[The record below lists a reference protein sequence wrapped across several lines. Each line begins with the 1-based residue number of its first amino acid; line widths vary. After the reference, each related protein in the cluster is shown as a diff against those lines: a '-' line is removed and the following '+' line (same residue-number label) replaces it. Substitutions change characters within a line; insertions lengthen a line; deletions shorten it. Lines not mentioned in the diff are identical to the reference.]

1 MINTLYLPEL
11 REMLAEH
18 SESELREFCVALHP
32 ARTAEF
38 MEGLTASEAWEVL
51 KYAEPRLRE
60 QIFTFFPHDKQI
72 EIFES
77 QDRKEVAE
85 LIVELAA
92 DDRVDLL
99 QDVRTEVV
107 DELLP
112 LLPAEERRNILR
124 LRSYPE
130 GTAGAKM
137 TTEAAKLSESLTVKE
152 ALDELSH
159 QAEELETIYYLYIVD
174 DTDHLRGLVTARK
187 LVSAIGKPNT
197 RLKELMVTDLI
208 TAYVHEDQEEVAR
221 RVAHYNLAA
230 IPVVD
235 KERRMLGII
244 THDDVID
251 VVREEAI
258 EDVQKIAGVQPLEES
273 YLTIPI
279 FKLSRK
285 RGTWLT
291 VLFVGGIG
299 TALALQHYNNKL
311 STWGWLAWFLPLV
324 ISTGGNSGSQTATLI
339 IAALT
344 AGDVTV
350 KDWFRIV
357 KRELIMGVTLG
368 GFLGLI
374 GFVAAYFMLLHST
387 QPAGSPAPNLSGAFV
402 LPITLVLVVT
412 CGTLVGSL
420 MPLLFRRMGLDP
432 ALMSNPFVAGIIDI
446 VGILVYINIAIMF
459 M

>member
-18 SESELREFCVALHP
+18 SESELREFCTALHP

-38 MEGLTASEAWEVL
+38 MEGLTSSEAWEVL

-72 EIFES
+72 EILET
-77 QDRKEVAE
+77 QDRREVAD

-99 QDVRTEVV
+99 QDVRTEIV

-112 LLPAEERRNILR
+112 LLPADERRNILR

-130 GTAGAKM
+130 GTAGAMM

-159 QAEELETIYYLYIVD
+159 QAEELETIHYLYIVD

-279 FKLSRK
+279 LTLSRK

-291 VLFVGGIG
+291 VLFIGGIG
-299 TALALQHYNNKL
+299 TALALQHYNNRL

-350 KDWFRIV
+350 KDWLRIV
-357 KRELIMGVTLG
+357 QRELLMGVTLG

-374 GFVAAYFMLLHST
+374 GFAAAYFM
-387 QPAGSPAPNLSGAFV
+387 APSLSGAFV
-402 LPITLVLVVT
+402 LPITLIVVVT

-446 VGILVYINIAIMF
+446 VGILVYINIAILF

>member
-18 SESELREFCVALHP
+18 SEGELREFCVALHP
-32 ARTAEF
+32 ARTSEF
-38 MEGLTASEAWEVL
+38 MEGLSASEAWEVL
-51 KYAEPRLRE
+51 KHAEPRLRE
-60 QIFTFFPHDKQI
+60 QIFTFFPHEKQI
-72 EIFES
+72 EILET

-85 LIVELAA
+85 LISHLAA

-99 QDVRTEVV
+99 HDVREEVV

-130 GTAGAKM
+130 GTAGAMM

-174 DTDHLRGLVTARK
+174 DTDHLRGLVTARQ
-187 LVSAIGKPNT
+187 LVSAIGRPNT

-208 TAYVHEDQEEVAR
+208 TAFANEDQEEVAR

-258 EDVQKIAGVQPLEES
+258 EDVQKIAGVQPFGES
-273 YLTIPI
+273 YLTIPVLR
-279 FKLSRK
+279 LSQK
-285 RGTWLT
+285 RGIWLT
-291 VLFVGGIG
+291 VLFVGGMG
-299 TALALQHYNNKL
+299 TALALQHYNNQL

-344 AGDVTV
+344 AGDLTV
-350 KDWFRIV
+350 KDWARVV

-374 GFVAAYFMLLHST
+374 G
-387 QPAGSPAPNLSGAFV
+387 
-402 LPITLVLVVT
+402 
-412 CGTLVGSL
+412 
-420 MPLLFRRMGLDP
+420 
-432 ALMSNPFVAGIIDI
+432 
-446 VGILVYINIAIMF
+446 
-459 M
+459 